1 MFLLYKSID
10 FLGHLI
16 PFQGNSENINRPR
29 PDTCA
34 QIRIASSRSSPCEIS
49 IVLVR
54 FEFFGATI
62 AAIKQELRRLEWRFD
77 LRVQTPISKISSS
90 KFNLLLT
97 PQKHLLTGCVV
108 PPKPR
113 YRCEA
118 IPTRSLYWITCV
130 VCLFCIL
137 IDCESFI
144 LREQKRQAVSFLNSK
159 ATTLVPSVAQVRSW
173 QACRSAAREGGPP
186 EWPGSPP

>member
-1 MFLLYKSID
+1 MRKMLT
-10 FLGHLI
+10 G
-16 PFQGNSENINRPR
+16 ENINRPR

-49 IVLVR
+49 IALVLVFSLGPSR
-54 FEFFGATI
+54 SFEFFGATI
-62 AAIKQELRRLEWRFD
+62 AAIKQELRRLEWRTD
-77 LRVQTPISKISSS
+77 LRVQTPISGISYS
-90 KFNLLLT
+90 KFNLLPT
-97 PQKHLLTGCVV
+97 PQNHLRSGCVV

-137 IDCESFI
+137 IDRESFI
-144 LREQKRQAVSFLNSK
+144 LGTRNDRRKQF
-159 ATTLVPSVAQVRSW
+159 P
-173 QACRSAAREGGPP
+173 
-186 EWPGSPP
+186 